1 MKTVVDAARHPIN
14 FLRQYQPHRVSPVDA
29 GVDALPETKAQ
40 ILAALRLL
48 VKAYVAPLPGAGI
61 LVDVAFNEIDRAVD
75 THNDEIVSI
84 LKSAY
89 SEVQTAVKT
98 RGGDAKETAWDVLA
112 ILRNRLGE
120 VEVSALGQDRIGP
133 IFERIPGFREHAS
146 RISDTH
152 KSLSPAFHQGL
163 EKVNF
168 NVSVS
173 DCYSKIERTGKEC
186 SVWRA

>member
-14 FLRQYQPHRVSPVDA
+14 FFKQYQAHRASPVEA
-29 GVDALPETKAQ
+29 EVDAQPETQAQ

-48 VKAYVAPLPGAGI
+48 AKTYVAPLPGAGI

-75 THNDEIVSI
+75 THKDEVVSI

-98 RGGDAKETAWDVLA
+98 RGGDAKGTAWDVMA

-133 IFERIPGFREHAS
+133 IFEQIPGFREHAS
-146 RISDTH
+146 RISDLH
-152 KSLSPAFHQGL
+152 ESLSPAFHKGV

-168 NVSVS
+168 NVSIS
-173 DCYSKIERTGKEC
+173 DC
-186 SVWRA
+186 